1 MADDKTL
8 TTKQSNFVSH
18 YICNGM
24 NPYQAAIDAGYSK
37 TYARVK
43 SYDLIQQPHIQSRL
57 EQAFNKV
64 EIRLDVSFDWRLN
77 KLKRLIDEIIPDND
91 NIIMSQ
97 SKIAIQ
103 AIAEINKMY
112 GDYAPDKRL
121 TLNVD
126 TTKDKLIEAR
136 RQYEEY

>member
-8 TTKQSNFVSH
+8 TTKQSSFLKN
-18 YICNGM
+18 YICNGL
-24 NPYQAAIDAGYSK
+24 NTYQAAIDAGYTKS
-37 TYARVK
+37 YARVR
-43 SYDLIQQPHIQSRL
+43 SYDLLQQPHIQSRL
-57 EQAFNKV
+57 ETAFKKV
-64 EIRLDVSFDWRLN
+64 EARLDISFDWRLN
-77 KLKRLIDEIIPDND
+77 KLKRLINEIIPDDD

-103 AIAEINKMY
+103 AIQEINKMF

-126 TTKDKLIEAR
+126 TTKDKLVEAR